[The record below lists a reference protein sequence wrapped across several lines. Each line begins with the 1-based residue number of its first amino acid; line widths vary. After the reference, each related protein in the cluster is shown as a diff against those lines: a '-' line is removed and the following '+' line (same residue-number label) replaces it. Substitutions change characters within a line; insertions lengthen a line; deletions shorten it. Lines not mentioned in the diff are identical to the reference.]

1 MHINFCTNG
10 ALETRSAPGNP
21 PILLKFRRCSI
32 SCYALQ
38 EALCILE
45 CGVMPA
51 TLAYLQTGVQAR
63 FVLTI
68 NPLTGL
74 VFQWGNTQVPAKKAT
89 RARKEAGLRNTT
101 KLL

>member
-1 MHINFCTNG
+1 M
-10 ALETRSAPGNP
+10 
-21 PILLKFRRCSI
+21 
-32 SCYALQ
+32 Q

-74 VFQWGNTQVPAKKAT
+74 VFQQGNTQVPAKKAT
-89 RARKEAGLRNTT
+89 RARKEAGLQNTT

>member
-1 MHINFCTNG
+1 MCFDICTINIRVSIRVRG
-10 ALETRSAPGNP
+10 LHLVSP
-21 PILLKFRRCSI
+21 LLNFLLRM
-32 SCYALQ
+32 Q

-74 VFQWGNTQVPAKKAT
+74 VFQRGNTQVPAKKAT
-89 RARKEAGLRNTT
+89 RARKEAGLQNTT